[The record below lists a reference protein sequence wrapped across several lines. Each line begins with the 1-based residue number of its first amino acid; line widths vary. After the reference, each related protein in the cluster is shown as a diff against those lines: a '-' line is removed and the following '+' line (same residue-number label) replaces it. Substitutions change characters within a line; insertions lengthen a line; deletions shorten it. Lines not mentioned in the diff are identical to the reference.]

1 MGYIVNQ
8 VGMCY
13 NIRYIPNYNERVIF
27 MTCTIISTGEELK
40 LVCKN
45 ENEPPYPE
53 IKAKL
58 REKIWELYCKGY
70 DRFWVNC
77 EYGVP
82 LWCGEI
88 ITALAMYND
97 IELNIAMPYEE
108 QSTNWVEEH
117 RDRFFRLH
125 ADSDNV
131 EIISHH
137 YTDNCYNLADEY
149 MIDDSDLLLVV
160 GTHTDCYGAYYV
172 KENGIKVEQLL
183 IPLT

>member
-1 MGYIVNQ
+1 MGYIANLVEI
-8 VGMCY
+8 CY
-13 NIRYIPNYNERVIF
+13 NIRYIPKYNERVIF

-70 DRFWVNC
+70 DRFWINC

-117 RDRFFRLH
+117 RNRFFRLH
-125 ADSDNV
+125 AESDNV

-137 YTDNCYNLADEY
+137 YTDDCYELADEH
-149 MIDDSDLLLVV
+149 MIDESELLLVV
-160 GTHTDCYGAYYV
+160 GTEQECYSVLYA
-172 KENGIKVEQLL
+172 KNQGIVINKLL
-183 IPLT
+183 IIF

>member
-1 MGYIVNQ
+1 
-8 VGMCY
+8 
-13 NIRYIPNYNERVIF
+13 
-27 MTCTIISTGEELK
+27 MTCSIISTGEELN

-45 ENEPPYPE
+45 EFEPPYPE

-82 LWCGEI
+82 LWCAEI
-88 ITALAMYND
+88 IVALQIYND

-117 RDRFFRLH
+117 RERFFSLH
-125 ADSDNV
+125 NASDRV
-131 EIISHH
+131 EIISNQ
-137 YTDNCYNLADEY
+137 YTDDCYDRANEC
-149 MIDDSDLLLVV
+149 MINNSDLLLVV
-160 GTHTDCYGAYYV
+160 GKNHIGMHYLKYAADLGV
-172 KENGIKVEQLL
+172 NVEFFE
-183 IPLT
+183 I